1 MIDILQPVAV
11 TIATSE
17 VIEMIL
23 LKYVKRKKYPD

>member
-17 VIEMIL
+17 VIEKIL
-23 LKYVKRKKYPD
+23 LMAGKNTHI